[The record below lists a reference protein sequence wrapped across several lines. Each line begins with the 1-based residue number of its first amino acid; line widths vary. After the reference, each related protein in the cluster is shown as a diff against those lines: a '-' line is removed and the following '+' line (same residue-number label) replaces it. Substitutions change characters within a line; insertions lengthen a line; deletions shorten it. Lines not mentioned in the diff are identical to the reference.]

1 MAFQKEETE
10 EGVRLNIEGSLSIY
24 EASALR
30 DELLGCLDTGEN
42 VEVALSNVTECD
54 TAGVQLL
61 VSARKAAGSSQRQL
75 LITNIP
81 KSVLDLLHSVGIR
94 QDELL

>member
-10 EGVRLNIEGSLSIY
+10 EGIRLHIQGSLSIY

-42 VEVALSNVTECD
+42 VEVALSNVKECD
-54 TAGVQLL
+54 TAGLQLL
-61 VSARKAAGSSQRQL
+61 VSARKSAESAQKQL
-75 LITNIP
+75 HITNAP
-81 KSVLDLLHSVGIR
+81 EHVLDLLYSAGIR
-94 QDELL
+94 QDEVL